1 MGDKIDK
8 KNYIG
13 FFTLF
18 TLGDLIGFDNNYKL
32 RYSSS
37 SDSRILI
44 ELISKFINDGGILN
58 LDVKNLSISSVSLMH
73 NLFINFIEKI
83 DITSNSDKKLNSEQT
98 ILIKKQM
105 YEFAKKHFII
115 NEDQY
120 EKDKYIGIT
129 KYNFTS
135 FILEKMLELKDT
147 TVEFKDDK
155 YNKNLNDNNCVSRTM
170 CIGLKYWKQ
179 TDLDKLIELSIR
191 TGQFT
196 HSSPSSYLGGLVVA
210 YFVSLAIRKVDPKE
224 WMKLAIELIKS
235 KKIKSYLN
243 LDDEDIYF
251 NYKDFEYSL
260 NNYYNNK
267 FKNGVIN
274 NIESNSNLF
283 YKIDF
288 YSNIVVSLRNI
299 EFNKQAGFN
308 SASTIIIAYD
318 ALLDCGGNYEKI
330 IFYAGLTNIYAAH
343 SMACASGLF
352 SLVYGYGDIPE
363 NLLNFNNKTKLEK
376 LGKDWAELY
385 Y

>member
-1 MGDKIDK
+1 MSDKIDK

-32 RYSSS
+32 NFSSS
-37 SDSRILI
+37 LDARILI
-44 ELISKFINDGGILN
+44 ELISKFIKDGGILN
-58 LDVKNLSISSVSLMH
+58 LDVNVLSISSVSLIH
-73 NLFINFIEKI
+73 NLFINFVEKVDI
-83 DITSNSDKKLNSEQT
+83 DKTLNSTQS

-105 YEFAKKHFII
+105 YDFAKKHFII
-115 NEDQY
+115 NEDTS
-120 EKDKYIGIT
+120 EKDKYNGLT
-129 KYNFTS
+129 KYNFTPL
-135 FILEKMLELKDT
+135 ILEKMLELKNTD
-147 TVEFKDDK
+147 VEFKDNK
-155 YNKNLNDNNCVSRTM
+155 YNKNLNDNNCVTRTM
-170 CIGLKYWKQ
+170 CIGLKYWKS

-196 HSSPSSYLGGLVVA
+196 HSSPSSYLGGLVIA
-210 YFVSLAIRKVDPKE
+210 YFVSLAIRKVNPKE

-274 NIESNSNLF
+274 DIESNSNLF
-283 YKIDF
+283 YKLDF
-288 YSNIVVSLRNI
+288 YNNFVVSLRKNEI
-299 EFNKQAGFN
+299 MLQTGFN

-318 ALLDCGGNYEKI
+318 SLLDCDGNYEKI
-330 IFYAGLTNIYAAH
+330 IFYAGLTNVYAAH
-343 SMACASGLF
+343 SMACASGLYC
-352 SLVYGYGDIPE
+352 LVYGYGDIPE
-363 NLLNFNNKTKLEK
+363 KLLNFNNQPKLEK
-376 LGKDWAELY
+376 LGKEWAELY